1 MIEVEI
7 TQQMK
12 RSAWRKAYKLGK
24 LKNSI
29 TSGKGNIV
37 GFLGEEVANSL
48 IQGEFINSKDYDIIK
63 NKIKIDVKTKQCTS
77 VPQSHYEC
85 SVAAFNTQQKCDIYV
100 FVRIEK
106 NKNKWGRAW
115 VLGWMYKEEYFEK
128 SKKLIK
134 GQSSGDNW
142 FKVKAN
148 CFNLEISEL
157 NKMED
162 LIRKLK

>member
-12 RSAWRKAYKLGK
+12 RNAWRKAYKLGS

-37 GFLGEEVANSL
+37 GFLGEEVVNHL
-48 IQGEFINSKDYDIIK
+48 IGGEVVNTKDYDIIK
-63 NKIKIDVKTKQCTS
+63 NQIRIDVKTKQCTS
-77 VPQSHYEC
+77 VPQPHYEC
-85 SVAAFNTQQKCDIYV
+85 SVAAFNTQQKCDVYV

-106 NKNKWGRAW
+106 NKNRWGRAW
-115 VLGWMYKEEYFEK
+115 VLGWMDKEVYFNK
-128 SKKLIK
+128 AKKLIK

-148 CFNLEISEL
+148 CFNVQISEL
-157 NKMED
+157 GNIED